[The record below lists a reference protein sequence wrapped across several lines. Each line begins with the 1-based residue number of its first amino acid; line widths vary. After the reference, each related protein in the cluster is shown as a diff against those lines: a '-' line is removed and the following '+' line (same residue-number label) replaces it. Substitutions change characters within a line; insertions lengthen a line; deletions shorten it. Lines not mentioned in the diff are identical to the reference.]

1 MSNDM
6 IIIGTLLILFVGM
19 GFIVANIN
27 DAFDATYT
35 GGIGD
40 TGDLTATDEGDFT
53 TISAWKIFTS
63 VLSMFFWTFG
73 ALPVWLDLLF
83 WIFRAVFYLTIARNI
98 WIGGGS

>member
-6 IIIGTLLILFVGM
+6 IIIGTLLLLFVGM

-27 DAFDATYT
+27 DAFGTDYDGSI
-35 GGIGD
+35 GG
-40 TGDLTATDEGDFT
+40 TGDLSDTDEDDFT

-73 ALPVWLDLLF
+73 ALPVWLDLFF
-83 WIFRAVFYLTIARNI
+83 WVFRAIFYLTIARNI